1 MSKPRSIFQEVDA
14 PADKAAAP
22 KRPAADPRQG
32 ARRAIRAWL
41 IALFALVVVMIAVGG
56 LTRLTDSGLSITEWA
71 PVTGA
76 LPPMS
81 EAAWTAEF
89 EKYKEI
95 PEYRLQNAG
104 MTLEEFKFIYWWEW
118 GHRQLGRVIG
128 LVWALGF
135 LWFLARRQIPPGWTP
150 RLLGLGA
157 LGGLQ
162 GAVGWWMVSSGLE
175 GTMLD
180 VASYRLATHLGLAF
194 VILGLIAWY
203 ALRLSQPQMALIQAR
218 RRRQPGLGGW
228 TAVLVG
234 LIFVQIL
241 LGALVAGID
250 AGRTY
255 ITWPLMDGRF
265 VPSGAMSLEPAWRN
279 FFENAGMVQFIHRVW
294 AYALVLLAA
303 LAWWSARGAAV
314 GAVRRGIDWVAL
326 GLFGQMVL
334 GIATVIYG
342 APWHIAIVHQ
352 LGAVAVFVLALRARF
367 LVLYPPEQKIA
378 RG

>member
-1 MSKPRSIFQEVDA
+1 
-14 PADKAAAP
+14 
-22 KRPAADPRQG
+22 
-32 ARRAIRAWL
+32 
-41 IALFALVVVMIAVGG
+41 
-56 LTRLTDSGLSITEWA
+56 
-71 PVTGA
+71 
-76 LPPMS
+76 
-81 EAAWTAEF
+81 
-89 EKYKEI
+89 
-95 PEYRLQNAG
+95 
-104 MTLEEFKFIYWWEW
+104 
-118 GHRQLGRVIG
+118 
-128 LVWALGF
+128 
-135 LWFLARRQIPPGWTP
+135 
-150 RLLGLGA
+150 
-157 LGGLQ
+157 
-162 GAVGWWMVSSGLE
+162 
-175 GTMLD
+175 MLD

-194 VILGLIAWY
+194 LILGLIAWY